1 MLQVQG
7 LTTRFHTGRGTVH
20 AVEDVSFDVR
30 RGETLGLVGESG
42 SGKSVT
48 AMSLLNLVREPGRVE
63 AGQILFRGRDILALS
78 NKELRGIRGNGLSMV
93 FQDPMSSLNP
103 IMRIGDQITEA
114 IHGKGRTDKSFAGPS
129 QERLRPLGGSGE
141 ARGGGA
147 TSAEARDRAVQLM
160 KLVGIPDPALRLA
173 DYPHRFSG
181 GMRQRVMIAMAL
193 ANEPEVIIADE
204 PTTALD
210 VTVQAQIL
218 DVLAD
223 INRQLGTAIIL
234 ITHNLGVVARSC
246 DRVAVMYAGRIVEQ
260 ARTTELFAD
269 PRHPYTHAL
278 LAATPRLLASRAHA
292 LMPIEGQPPNLTDP
306 IPGCAFAP
314 RCHFAHTAC
323 QQQPPTTQ
331 LGDRSFACWRTA
343 GGEPLPPLIR
353 RAGQTLPTAAFAQ
366 GGPGATHAKPV
377 YGSPAKL
384 LEVRALVVRFAVPSA
399 SLNPFAAGRQL
410 HAVDGVSFTL
420 GHAETLGLVGE
431 SGCGKS
437 SLGKALM
444 GINPV
449 AAGQVVFDGRDVT
462 HLRGE
467 QRQWV
472 RRQLQMVFQDPMS
485 ALNPRMTVGDALAE
499 PLIVHGLC
507 KGAAQVQ
514 ARVGELMQLVG
525 LDPAAATRYPH
536 EFSGGQRQRVVI
548 ARGLA
553 VDPKLLVCDEAVA
566 ALDVSLQAQVIN
578 LLKDLQARLGL
589 SMLFIGHDLASVRYV
604 SDRILV
610 MYLGQVVEEGP
621 AETMTL
627 QPQHPYTVSLLSA
640 VPEPDP
646 AIEATRQ
653 RVMLTGDLPSPL
665 DPPSGCRFR
674 TRCPI
679 GPAHREGRER
689 CITQQPAL
697 KPVGG
702 SAGSNAACH
711 FAGELT
717 LAGATSSRVIPIL
730 QPQGL
735 IPT

>member
-1 MLQVQG
+1 
-7 LTTRFHTGRGTVH
+7 
-20 AVEDVSFDVR
+20 
-30 RGETLGLVGESG
+30 
-42 SGKSVT
+42 
-48 AMSLLNLVREPGRVE
+48 
-63 AGQILFRGRDILALS
+63 
-78 NKELRGIRGNGLSMV
+78 
-93 FQDPMSSLNP
+93 
-103 IMRIGDQITEA
+103 
-114 IHGKGRTDKSFAGPS
+114 
-129 QERLRPLGGSGE
+129 
-141 ARGGGA
+141 
-147 TSAEARDRAVQLM
+147 
-160 KLVGIPDPALRLA
+160 
-173 DYPHRFSG
+173 
-181 GMRQRVMIAMAL
+181 MRQRVMIAIAL
-193 ANEPEVIIADE
+193 ANEPDVIVADE

-269 PRHPYTHAL
+269 PRHPYTQAL
-278 LAATPRLLASRAHA
+278 LAATPRLLASRANA
-292 LMPIEGQPPNLTDP
+292 LMSIEGQPPNLADAIT
-306 IPGCAFAP
+306 GCAFAP
-314 RCHFAHTAC
+314 RCHFAHAAC
-323 QQQPPTTQ
+323 QRQPPTTH
-331 LGDRSFACWRTA
+331 LGDRSFGCWKTA
-343 GGEPLPPLIR
+343 GGEPLPPLTR
-353 RAGQTLPTAAFAQ
+353 RAGQRLATDKDAQAA
-366 GGPGATHAKPV
+366 PATD
-377 YGSPAKL
+377 SPQRVLARSPQL
-384 LEVRALVVRFAVPSA
+384 LEVRDLVVRFAIPSA
-399 SLNPFAAGRQL
+399 SLNPFAPGRQL

-420 GHAETLGLVGE
+420 GHAETVGLVGE

-449 AAGQVVFDGRDVT
+449 ATGQVIFDGHDVT
-462 HLRGE
+462 NLRGD

-485 ALNPRMTVGDALAE
+485 ALNPRMTIGEALAE

-507 KGAAQVQ
+507 KSAAQVQ
-514 ARVGELMQLVG
+514 ARVGDLMQLVG
-525 LDPAAATRYPH
+525 LDPAVAQRYPH

-553 VDPKLLVCDEAVA
+553 VNPKLLVCDEAVA

-621 AETMTL
+621 AETLTL

-646 AIEATRQ
+646 VTEATRQ
-653 RVMLTGDLPSPL
+653 RVKLAGDLPSPL

-674 TRCPI
+674 TRCPV
-679 GPAHREGRER
+679 GPAYRDGRER
-689 CITQQPAL
+689 CISEQPAL
-697 KPVGG
+697 LPVAG
-702 SAGSNAACH
+702 SACSKAACH
-711 FAGELT
+711 FAGEMT
-717 LAGATSSRVIPIL
+717 LAGAASSRRIPIHESKE
-730 QPQGL
+730 L

>member
-1 MLQVQG
+1 MTHLNAHPGTASDPVLQVQG

-20 AVEDVSFDVR
+20 AVENVSFDVR

-48 AMSLLNLVREPGRVE
+48 AMSLLNLVREPGNIE
-63 AGQILFRGRDILALS
+63 AGHILFRGCDIVALS
-78 NKELRGIRGNGLSMV
+78 NTELRGIRGNGLSMV

-114 IHGKGRTDKSFAGPS
+114 IHGKGRATAA
-129 QERLRPLGGSGE
+129 Q
-141 ARGGGA
+141 AR
-147 TSAEARDRAVQLM
+147 ERAVKLM
-160 KLVGIPDPALRLA
+160 RLVGIPDPELRLA

-193 ANEPEVIIADE
+193 ANEPDVIVADE

-260 ARTTELFAD
+260 ASTAELFAD
-269 PRHPYTHAL
+269 PRHPYTQAL

-292 LMPIEGQPPNLTDP
+292 LMPIEGQPPNLADT
-306 IPGCAFAP
+306 ITGCAFAP
-314 RCHFAHTAC
+314 RCHFAHAAC
-323 QQQPPTTQ
+323 QEQPPTTQ
-331 LGDRSFACWRTA
+331 LGDRRFDCWKTA
-343 GGEPLPPLIR
+343 GGEPLPPLPQR
-353 RAGQTLPTAAFAQ
+353 HGQN
-366 GGPGATHAKPV
+366 PGAAAVAQAKPLAEDLQPLP
-377 YGSPAKL
+377 GLSAPL
-384 LEVRALVVRFAVPSA
+384 LEVRDLVVRFTVPST
-399 SLNPFAAGRQL
+399 SLNPFAQGRHL
-410 HAVDGVSFTL
+410 HAVDGVSFTIDR
-420 GHAETLGLVGE
+420 AETVGLVGE

-449 AAGQVVFDGRDVT
+449 TTGQVVFDGRDVT
-462 HLRGE
+462 QLFGE

-485 ALNPRMTVGDALAE
+485 ALNPRMTIGDALAE

-507 KGAAQVQ
+507 KGAAQIQ
-514 ARVGELMQLVG
+514 ARVSELMQLVG
-525 LDPAAATRYPH
+525 LDPAVATRYPH

-553 VDPKLLVCDEAVA
+553 VNPKLLVCDEAVA

-610 MYLGQVVEEGP
+610 MYLGQVVEEGL
-621 AETMTL
+621 AETLTL

-646 AIEATRQ
+646 VTEATRQ
-653 RVMLTGDLPSPL
+653 RIMLGGDLPSPL

-674 TRCPI
+674 TRCPV
-679 GPAHREGRER
+679 GPAYREGRER
-689 CITQQPAL
+689 CVSEQPVL
-697 KPVGG
+697 MPVAG
-702 SAGSNAACH
+702 SAGSKAACH
-711 FAGELT
+711 FAGEMT
-717 LAGATSSRVIPIL
+717 LAGATSLRVIPL
-730 QPQGL
+730 HESKDL

>member
-1 MLQVQG
+1 MTRMNPRAAAAPDPVLQVQG

-48 AMSLLNLVREPGRVE
+48 AMSLLNLVREPGRIE
-63 AGQILFRGRDILALS
+63 AGRILFGGRDILALS

-103 IMRIGDQITEA
+103 IMRIGDQIAEA
-114 IHGKGRTDKSFAGPS
+114 IHGKGRT
-129 QERLRPLGGSGE
+129 
-141 ARGGGA
+141 
-147 TSAEARDRAVQLM
+147 SAAQAKDRAVKLM

-193 ANEPEVIIADE
+193 ANEPEVIVADE

-223 INRQLGTAIIL
+223 INRQLHTAIVL

-260 ARTTELFAD
+260 ARTAELFAD
-269 PRHPYTHAL
+269 PRHPYTQAL

-292 LMPIEGQPPNLTDP
+292 LMPIEGQPPNLADA
-306 IPGCAFAP
+306 ISGCAFAP
-314 RCHFAHTAC
+314 RCHFAHAAC
-323 QQQPPTTQ
+323 QQQPLTTQ
-331 LGDRSFACWRTA
+331 LGERSFACWKTA

-353 RAGQTLPTAAFAQ
+353 RSGESLATVAQTQTAPGSESLQAMPGNPAQ
-366 GGPGATHAKPV
+366 
-377 YGSPAKL
+377 L
-384 LEVRALVVRFAVPSA
+384 LEVRNLVVRFAVPSG
-399 SLNPFAAGRQL
+399 SLNPFAPGRQL

-420 GHAETLGLVGE
+420 GRGETVGLVGE

-449 AAGQVVFDGRDVT
+449 AVGQVVFDGHDVT

-467 QRQWV
+467 QRLWV

-507 KGAAQVQ
+507 KGTAQVQ
-514 ARVGELMQLVG
+514 GRVGELMQLVG
-525 LDPAAATRYPH
+525 LDPSAAMRYPH
-536 EFSGGQRQRVVI
+536 EFSGGQRQRIVI
-548 ARGLA
+548 ARALA

-578 LLKDLQARLGL
+578 LLKDLQTRLGL

-621 AETMTL
+621 AETLTL
-627 QPQHPYTVSLLSA
+627 QPLHPYTVSLLSA

-646 AIEATRQ
+646 VTEATRK
-653 RVMLTGDLPSPL
+653 RVMLNGDLPSPL

-674 TRCPI
+674 TRCPV
-679 GPAHREGRER
+679 GPAYREGRER
-689 CITQQPAL
+689 CVTESPAL
-697 KPVGG
+697 KPLGS
-702 SAGSNAACH
+702 SAGSKAACH

-717 LAGATSSRVIPIL
+717 LAGATSRVIPL
-730 QPQGL
+730 RQSQDQTPL
-735 IPT
+735 

>member
-1 MLQVQG
+1 MTRTNSSPAATPELVLQVHG

-48 AMSLLNLVREPGRVE
+48 AMSLLNLVREPGRIE
-63 AGQILFRGRDILALS
+63 AGSILFGGRDMLALS

-114 IHGKGRTDKSFAGPS
+114 IHGKGRTSAAA
-129 QERLRPLGGSGE
+129 
-141 ARGGGA
+141 AR
-147 TSAEARDRAVQLM
+147 ERAVQLM
-160 KLVGIPDPALRLA
+160 KLVGIPDPTLRLA

-193 ANEPEVIIADE
+193 ANEPDVIIADE

-269 PRHPYTHAL
+269 PRHPYTQAL

-292 LMPIEGQPPNLTDP
+292 LMPIEGQPPNLTDA
-306 IPGCAFAP
+306 IAGCAFAP
-314 RCHFAHTAC
+314 RCQFAHAAC
-323 QQQPPTTQ
+323 QQQPPTTR
-331 LGDRSFACWRTA
+331 LGERSFACWRTA
-343 GGEPLPPLIR
+343 GGETLPPLIR
-353 RAGQTLPTAAFAQ
+353 RAGQTLPTAADTQ
-366 GGPGATHAKPV
+366 GGPGSVRPMAVPGNNAP
-377 YGSPAKL
+377 KL
-384 LEVRALVVRFAVPSA
+384 LEVRDLVVRFAVPSA

-420 GHAETLGLVGE
+420 GHAETVGLVGE

-449 AAGQVVFDGRDVT
+449 AAGQVVFDGQDVT
-462 HLRGE
+462 RLRGE

-507 KGAAQVQ
+507 KDAAQVQ
-514 ARVGELMQLVG
+514 ARVGELMHLVG
-525 LDPAAATRYPH
+525 LDPSSATRYPH

-553 VDPKLLVCDEAVA
+553 VDPRLLVCDEAVA

-621 AETMTL
+621 AETLTL

-646 AIEATRQ
+646 VTEATRQ
-653 RVMLTGDLPSPL
+653 RIVLTGDLPSPL

-679 GPAHREGRER
+679 GPTQREGRER
-689 CITQQPAL
+689 CITEPPAL
-697 KPVGG
+697 KAVGG
-702 SAGSNAACH
+702 SAGGRAACH

-717 LAGATSSRVIPIL
+717 LAGAVSKVIPVV
-730 QPQGL
+730 PVAA
-735 IPT
+735 

>member
-1 MLQVQG
+1 MTRMNPSPAAAPAPVLQVQG
-7 LTTRFHTGRGTVH
+7 LTTRFHTGRGSVH

-48 AMSLLNLVREPGRVE
+48 AMSLLNLVREPGRIE
-63 AGQILFRGRDILALS
+63 AGSILFGGRDILALS
-78 NKELRGIRGNGLSMV
+78 NKELRGVRGNGLSMV

-114 IHGKGRTDKSFAGPS
+114 IHGKGRT
-129 QERLRPLGGSGE
+129 
-141 ARGGGA
+141 
-147 TSAEARDRAVQLM
+147 SAAQARDRAVKLM

-193 ANEPEVIIADE
+193 ANEPDVIIADE

-223 INRQLGTAIIL
+223 INRELGTAIIL
-234 ITHNLGVVARSC
+234 ITHNLGVVARSS

-269 PRHPYTHAL
+269 PRHPYTQAL

-292 LMPIEGQPPNLTDP
+292 LMPIEGQPPNLADVIT
-306 IPGCAFAP
+306 GCAFAP
-314 RCHFAHTAC
+314 RCHFAHAAC
-323 QQQPPTTQ
+323 QQQPSTTL
-331 LGDRSFACWRTA
+331 LGDRSFACWKTA
-343 GGEPLPPLIR
+343 GGEPLPPLTR
-353 RAGQTLPTAAFAQ
+353 RSGQSLATVASAQ
-366 GGPGATHAKPV
+366 T
-377 YGSPAKL
+377 GSGSESPESMLGNPPQL
-384 LEVRALVVRFAVPSA
+384 LEVRNLVVRFAVASA
-399 SLNPFAAGRQL
+399 SLNPFAPARHL

-420 GHAETLGLVGE
+420 GRAETVGLVGE

-499 PLIVHGLC
+499 PLIVHGLFQ
-507 KGAAQVQ
+507 GAAQVQ
-514 ARVGELMQLVG
+514 ARVGQLMQLVG
-525 LDPAAATRYPH
+525 LDPSVAMRYPH

-621 AETMTL
+621 AETLTQ
-627 QPQHPYTVSLLSA
+627 QPLHPYTVSLLSA

-646 AIEATRQ
+646 VAEATRQ
-653 RVMLTGDLPSPL
+653 RVMLSGDLPSPL

-674 TRCPI
+674 TRCPV
-679 GPAHREGRER
+679 GPVYREGRER
-689 CITQQPAL
+689 CITEPPAL
-697 KPVGG
+697 KPVGA
-702 SAGSNAACH
+702 SAGSKAACH

-717 LAGATSSRVIPIL
+717 LVGATSRVIPIR
-730 QPQGL
+730 QSQDL

>member
-1 MLQVQG
+1 MTRTNTSPAVAPDPVLQVQG

-48 AMSLLNLVREPGRVE
+48 AMSLLNLVRDPGRIE
-63 AGQILFRGRDILALS
+63 AGSILFAGRDILALS

-114 IHGKGRTDKSFAGPS
+114 IHGKGRT
-129 QERLRPLGGSGE
+129 
-141 ARGGGA
+141 
-147 TSAEARDRAVQLM
+147 SAAQARDRAVALM

-193 ANEPEVIIADE
+193 ANEPDVIIADE

-223 INRQLGTAIIL
+223 INRELGTAIIL

-260 ARTTELFAD
+260 ARTSALFAD
-269 PRHPYTHAL
+269 PRHPYTQAL

-292 LMPIEGQPPNLTDP
+292 LMPIEGQPPNLADAIT
-306 IPGCAFAP
+306 GCAFAP
-314 RCHFAHTAC
+314 RCHFAHAAC
-323 QQQPPTTQ
+323 QQQPSTTQ
-331 LGDRSFACWRTA
+331 TGDRSFGCWKTA
-343 GGEPLPPLIR
+343 GGEPLPPLTR
-353 RAGQTLPTAAFAQ
+353 RSGESLATVANAQT
-366 GGPGATHAKPV
+366 GPGSE
-377 YGSPAKL
+377 SPPQL
-384 LEVRALVVRFAVPSA
+384 LEVRNLVVRFAVASA
-399 SLNPFAAGRQL
+399 SLNPFASGRQL

-420 GHAETLGLVGE
+420 GRAETVGLVGE

-437 SLGKALM
+437 SLGKALL

-472 RRQLQMVFQDPMS
+472 RRQLQMIFQDPMS

-514 ARVGELMQLVG
+514 ARVGQLMQLVG
-525 LDPAAATRYPH
+525 LDPSAAMRYPH

-548 ARGLA
+548 ARALA

-578 LLKDLQARLGL
+578 LLKDLQTRLGL

-621 AETMTL
+621 AETLTL
-627 QPQHPYTVSLLSA
+627 QPLHPYTVSLLSA

-646 AIEATRQ
+646 VTEATRQ
-653 RVMLTGDLPSPL
+653 RVILNGDLPSPL

-674 TRCPI
+674 TRCPV
-679 GPAHREGRER
+679 GPAYREGRER
-689 CITQQPAL
+689 CITEPPAL
-697 KPVGG
+697 KPVGASVG
-702 SAGSNAACH
+702 SKAACH

-717 LAGATSSRVIPIL
+717 LAGATSRVIPIHQSQSL
-730 QPQGL
+730 L
-735 IPT
+735 PT

>member
-1 MLQVQG
+1 MNAGTAVAPEPVLQVQG

-20 AVEDVSFDVR
+20 AVEDVSFVVR
-30 RGETLGLVGESG
+30 SGETLGLVGESG

-48 AMSLLNLVREPGRVE
+48 AMSLLNLVREPGRIE

-103 IMRIGDQITEA
+103 IMRIGEQITEA
-114 IHGKGRTDKSFAGPS
+114 IHGKGRTSA
-129 QERLRPLGGSGE
+129 
-141 ARGGGA
+141 
-147 TSAEARDRAVQLM
+147 AEARERAVTLM
-160 KLVGIPDPALRLA
+160 RLVGIPDPALRLA

-193 ANEPEVIIADE
+193 ANEPGVIVADE

-269 PRHPYTHAL
+269 PRHPYTQAL
-278 LAATPRLLASRAHA
+278 LAATPRLLASRSHA
-292 LMPIEGQPPNLTDP
+292 LMPIEGQPPSLADT
-306 IPGCAFAP
+306 ITGCAFAP
-314 RCHFAHTAC
+314 RCHFAHAAC
-323 QQQPPTTQ
+323 QKQPPTTE
-331 LGDRSFACWRTA
+331 LGERSFACWKSA
-343 GGEPLPPLIR
+343 GGEPLPQLSR
-353 RAGQTLPTAAFAQ
+353 RTGHTLPTVADAQ
-366 GGPGATHAKPV
+366 TGPGSTNPEHMP
-377 YGSPAKL
+377 GNPPQL
-384 LEVRALVVRFAVPSA
+384 LEVRDLVVRFAVPSA
-399 SLNPFAAGRQL
+399 SVNPFAPGRQL

-420 GHAETLGLVGE
+420 GHAETVGLVGE

-444 GINPV
+444 GVNPV
-449 AAGQVVFDGRDVT
+449 AQGQVVFDGRDVT

-485 ALNPRMTVGDALAE
+485 ALNPRMIVGDALAE

-507 KGAAQVQ
+507 KDAAQVRR
-514 ARVGELMQLVG
+514 RVGELMHLVG
-525 LDPAAATRYPH
+525 LDAASATRYPH
-536 EFSGGQRQRVVI
+536 EFSGGQRQRIVI

-553 VDPKLLVCDEAVA
+553 VGPRLLVCDEAVA

-621 AETMTL
+621 AETLTL

-646 AIEATRQ
+646 AAEATRQ

-689 CITQQPAL
+689 CITEPPAL

-702 SAGSNAACH
+702 SAGSKAACH
-711 FAGELT
+711 FAGEMT
-717 LAGATSSRVIPIL
+717 LAGATSSRVIPIR
-730 QPQGL
+730 QPQDL
-735 IPT
+735 IST